1 MKITDD
7 VNDRLLPPATTC
19 PDMFEA
25 KKKMAFFI
33 VFTMPIDKKEKE
45 KNETTTETISPEIE
59 VEGWIVFSTRRGF
72 SFISLLFECVSG
84 NGQGP
89 ENTTSTV

>member
-7 VNDRLLPPATTC
+7 VNDRLLPSATTC

-33 VFTMPIDKKEKE
+33 VFTKPIERGKKKEI
-45 KNETTTETISPEIE
+45 TISSEIE
-59 VEGWIVFSTRRGF
+59 VEGWIVFSTRR
-72 SFISLLFECVSG
+72 
-84 NGQGP
+84 
-89 ENTTSTV
+89 

>member
-25 KKKMAFFI
+25 KKKNGVLYCFYEAHRKRKK
-33 VFTMPIDKKEKE
+33 KKEI
-45 KNETTTETISPEIE
+45 TETISSEIE
-59 VEGWIVFSTRRGF
+59 VEGWIVFSTRR
-72 SFISLLFECVSG
+72 
-84 NGQGP
+84 
-89 ENTTSTV
+89 

>member
-1 MKITDD
+1 
-7 VNDRLLPPATTC
+7 
-19 PDMFEA
+19 MFEA

-33 VFTMPIDKKEKE
+33 VFTMPIDRKEKE